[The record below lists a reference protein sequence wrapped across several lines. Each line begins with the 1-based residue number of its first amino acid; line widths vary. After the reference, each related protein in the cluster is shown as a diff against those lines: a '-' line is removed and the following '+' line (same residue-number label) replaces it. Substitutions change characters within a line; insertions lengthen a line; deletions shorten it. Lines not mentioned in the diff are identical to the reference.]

1 MKENNIVLNKSD
13 EFAVKIVNLYKEL
26 NYNKK
31 EYVISHQ
38 ILKSGT
44 SIGANINEAIC
55 GISRNDFLAKM
66 YIAFK
71 ESNETLYWLRL
82 LYKTNYL
89 NIDDYNSLRNDC
101 NEIRIL
107 LSSITKTTAEKI
119 IPNS

>member
-1 MKENNIVLNKSD
+1 
-13 EFAVKIVNLYKEL
+13 
-26 NYNKK
+26 
-31 EYVISHQ
+31 
-38 ILKSGT
+38 
-44 SIGANINEAIC
+44 
-55 GISRNDFLAKM
+55 M